1 MSSNIMNKEF
11 ESVINVI
18 PQIDDVVRE
27 EVTVNTMASRLKGKV
42 SMDEIRSFVSERLSS
57 MNNVVSDYSF
67 GYRF

>member
-27 EVTVNTMASRLKGKV
+27 EVTVNTMASHLKGKV
-42 SMDEIRSFVSERLSS
+42 SMDEIRSFVRERLSS

>member
-27 EVTVNTMASRLKGKV
+27 EVTVNTMASRLKGMV
-42 SMDEIRSFVSERLSS
+42 SMDEIRSFVRERLSS
-57 MNNVVSDYSF
+57 MNNLVSDYSF

>member
-27 EVTVNTMASRLKGKV
+27 EVTVNTMASRLKGMV
-42 SMDEIRSFVSERLSS
+42 SMDEIRSFVRERLSS

>member
-42 SMDEIRSFVSERLSS
+42 SMDEIRSFVRERLSS
-57 MNNVVSDYSF
+57 MNNLVSDYSF

>member
-57 MNNVVSDYSF
+57 MNNLVSDYSF